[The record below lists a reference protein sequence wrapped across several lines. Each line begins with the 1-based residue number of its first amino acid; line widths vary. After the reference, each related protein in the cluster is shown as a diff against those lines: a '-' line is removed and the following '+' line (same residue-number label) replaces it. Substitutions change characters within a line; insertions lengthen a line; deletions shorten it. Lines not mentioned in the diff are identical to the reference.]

1 MRSLEIGSSALD
13 GSDYRRLTNHEALDS
28 NPAWSPDGNRIAFFS
43 NRENARGAIYT
54 MAADGSDVRGMTP
67 QSLYVLQESPLWSP
81 DGRYI
86 AFFTQEERGRGL
98 YTVGSDGSGL
108 TRVSGAHVAVWSSD
122 GRRIAFGV
130 EDEFRL
136 RLYTS
141 NPDGSDVREVT
152 QPEWPRFERIRSSQT
167 EDYLFWSPDGSE
179 ILLLAD
185 QRSVGPSIYAF
196 AVDGSGLR
204 AIAEDIGPRKNVVFS
219 PDGSRIAI
227 RDEAHPSIVMY
238 TVAAD
243 GSDPRGLVWD
253 LGTRHDSNRVPEQPN
268 VENLVTQTTASGQ
281 LEQPEP
287 LVKVTATPCGLA
299 AYQTG
304 NPGLV
309 RDCMT
314 LLAAKDTLRGTATL
328 NWSVD
333 VAIGSWEG
341 VTTSGTPSRVTE
353 VDLSSE
359 SLSGTIPAELGTLF
373 ELTTLDLSSNSLTG
387 SIPAEL
393 GWLFSLEELR
403 LSGNSLTSCIPVA
416 LQDIATNDLSSLN
429 LLYCT
434 PPAPENLTAETV
446 TQASVPLSWDAVTN
460 VSKYRVEYRL
470 RPSSDWTTDSDTLT
484 TTSHTVDELEECGS
498 THLFRVSAYGSGTV
512 NAAAWSEPSAIL
524 AVETGECV
532 SPVVR

>member
-1 MRSLEIGSSALD
+1 MPLLAMDCGDPKQRAAWGEGNARLSPVWSPDGDRIVFSYFLKLLYVVETDGSNLQLMFQSDGDFDYADFSPDISPDGTRVVFVTHRHQPRFFFQDKRSLEIGSSALD
-13 GSDYRRLTNHEALDS
+13 GSEYRRLTNHEALDS

-43 NRENARGAIYT
+43 DRENVRGAIYT
-54 MAADGSDVRGMTP
+54 MAADGSDVRGMTLP
-67 QSLYVLQESPLWSP
+67 SLYVLQESPLWSP

-86 AFFTQEERGRGL
+86 AFFVQEEGGRAL

-108 TRVSGAHVAVWSSD
+108 TRVSGAHVAVWSPD
-122 GRRIAFGV
+122 GSRIAFGV

-268 VENLVTQTTASGQ
+268 VENLVTQTTAPGQ

-287 LVKVTATPCGLA
+287 LVEVTATP
-299 AYQTG
+299 
-304 NPGLV
+304 
-309 RDCMT
+309 
-314 LLAAKDTLRGTATL
+314 TA
-328 NWSVD
+328 
-333 VAIGSWEG
+333 
-341 VTTSGTPSRVTE
+341 
-353 VDLSSE
+353 
-359 SLSGTIPAELGTLF
+359 
-373 ELTTLDLSSNSLTG
+373 
-387 SIPAEL
+387 
-393 GWLFSLEELR
+393 
-403 LSGNSLTSCIPVA
+403 
-416 LQDIATNDLSSLN
+416 
-429 LLYCT
+429 
-434 PPAPENLTAETV
+434 PP
-446 TQASVPLSWDAVTN
+446 
-460 VSKYRVEYRL
+460 R
-470 RPSSDWTTDSDTLT
+470 
-484 TTSHTVDELEECGS
+484 
-498 THLFRVSAYGSGTV
+498 
-512 NAAAWSEPSAIL
+512 
-524 AVETGECV
+524 
-532 SPVVR
+532 